1 MANKFD
7 TAIDRRGT
15 SSMKW
20 ASLDNENTI
29 AVGLA
34 DMDFPTAD
42 AVVDEVMALAKFGIH
57 GYATITPGYY
67 QSFIQW
73 CACRYEWEVKEEWL
87 LYSPGIIAGMG
98 SAVRALTEP
107 GDHVIYQTPGFY
119 LLNEL
124 TRTNDRV
131 SIQNPLVYADGRY
144 SIDFEDLE
152 AKASH
157 TKAKMLL
164 LCNPQNPTGRV
175 YTRNE
180 LQRIADICLRHH
192 VLIVSDEVHCDMV
205 FAPHKHIPI
214 ASLGKEIADITISCL
229 SPTKTFNMAGLQTS
243 VNVIPNPELRG
254 RFEKDLVSRDSKRP
268 NIFAHAGFKA
278 AYEKGEAW
286 LDDVTA
292 YIKANTDHVVAYTEQ
307 HIPEF
312 KIVKAEGTYL
322 VWIDCSAMQINGRE
336 LREFFLTKAN
346 VLIFPG
352 IEYGEEGRHFIR
364 LNPACARSLLTEVL
378 DRMAKALAET
388 RPPK

>member
-1 MANKFD
+1 MPSKFD

-20 ASLDNENTI
+20 ASLENEKTI

-42 AVVDEVMALAKFGIH
+42 AVVDEVMALAKFGVH

-73 CACRYEWEVKEEWL
+73 CARRYDWNVKEEWL

-98 SAVRALTEP
+98 SAVRALTEV

-119 LLNEL
+119 LLDEL
-124 TRTNDRV
+124 TRTNDRI

-144 SIDFEDLE
+144 SIDFDDLE

-157 TKAKMLL
+157 PKAKMLL

-175 YTRNE
+175 YTRKE
-180 LQRIADICLRHH
+180 LQRIADICLHH
-192 VLIVSDEVHCDMV
+192 KLLIVSDEVHCDMV
-205 FAPHKHIPI
+205 FAPHKHVPI
-214 ASLGKEIADITISCL
+214 ASLGKEVADITISCL

-243 VNVIPNPELRG
+243 VNVISNPELRT
-254 RFEKDLVSRDSKRP
+254 RFERDLISRDSKRP
-268 NIFAHAGFKA
+268 NIFAHSGFKA

-286 LDDVTA
+286 LNEVTA
-292 YIKANTDHVVAYTEQ
+292 YIKANTDYVAAYAEQ

-322 VWIDCSAMQINGRE
+322 VWIDCSEMRINGRE
-336 LREFFLTKAN
+336 LREFFLSKAN

-378 DRMAKALAET
+378 DRMAKALAEIRT
-388 RPPK
+388 S

>member
-119 LLNEL
+119 LLDEL

-388 RPPK
+388 RPPE